1 MLAAMKIDFALDP
14 VDDQREL
21 CLGGLGVVDRH
32 SCRFTR
38 NAEALDVHVVARD
51 AAVQQRLFDFV
62 DHRSRAADEG
72 LVDRVGRDQR
82 GQELPHLGGVD
93 AAIEELDVLLL
104 AREHVVEAKASEIA
118 VLQVLERLVEH
129 HARLPAVAIDQR
141 EA

>member
-1 MLAAMKIDFALDP
+1 MLAAMEIDFALDS
-14 VDDQREL
+14 VDDQSEL
-21 CLGGLGVVDRH
+21 RLGGLGVVDRH
-32 SCRFTR
+32 SRHLTR

-51 AAVQQRLFDFV
+51 AAVQQRLFDLI

-82 GQELPHLGGVD
+82 GQELPHFAGVNP
-93 AAIEELDVLLL
+93 AVEELDVLLL
-104 AREHVVEAKASEIA
+104 AREHVIEAEAGEIA
-118 VLQVLERLVEH
+118 VLQVLERFVEH